1 MNKHKNSDNDNHFK
15 NVNNKYI
22 SKNNVIYNYKNF
34 NSNMCYVTR
43 HLVAKK
49 PLLFHSDRTM
59 VSKNTRPLLNNKLQ
73 YSTDACKKL
82 DQEASKKHKLLKRLA
97 PAEPQT
103 EMKAN
108 NYIGKPRH
116 FSPLSDEWYNSIYTF
131 NMNLP
136 KILPS
141 LNKILLR
148 IVKSYFNF
156 YSRKLEKSIKSRR
169 LRIKARRLS
178 INKILTSKPQLKHTN
193 DQVTVTIYTYNRQ
206 KIYYLNKLNKI
217 ASLDVMDTFL
227 PYFIKENIL
236 KSNTGPDFV
245 NKENWPS
252 NIKLKT
258 IKDKGFDILLSASEI
273 EQQKRNISRNMN
285 AIAHAKAA
293 DGFAHIHNAE
303 TSYGKCIYNEK
314 FYSIYK
320 NYAAKSL
327 REEILST
334 YIRQLIQF
342 NKSKFDQRFILPL
355 VDLVQKIYNKN
366 IQFNLVD
373 LKYIYLN
380 SYIFSE
386 TLMTKLK
393 NRKNNIIKVL
403 DKSLWLFT
411 VPDMDKLAVY
421 NDIYTREKK
430 LQNLKANSFTNIEI
444 SNLNT
449 SNNKKDLQLL
459 FSDNSEILKNT
470 TNNNKILNINSNND
484 LLRVHA
490 TQPNDK
496 DGVDS
501 LLSIV
506 YTSRDMDTFK
516 YYKTS
521 KHINNICNTCN
532 SMFIENQKQ
541 AANEP
546 TILNLTSSDY
556 THDRQKKVFKNIKNV
571 DVTGIRIEAAGRLTK
586 RNTAAKSVFKLR
598 YTGNIKDM
606 DSSYKGLSS
615 VTLRGFAK
623 SNLQHTKSESYIRI
637 GSYGIKV
644 WISSFLPRH
653 LYLLF
658 ISIYLF

>member
-1 MNKHKNSDNDNHFK
+1 M
-15 NVNNKYI
+15 NNKNI
-22 SKNNVIYNYKNF
+22 SSNNIIYNYNNF

-43 HLVAKK
+43 QSIAKEF
-49 PLLFHSDRTM
+49 LLFHSDRSM
-59 VSKNTRPLLNNKLQ
+59 ISKNTRQLLNNKVQ

-82 DQEASKKHKLLKRLA
+82 DQQASKSHKLLKRLA
-97 PAEPQT
+97 PAELQT
-103 EMKAN
+103 QIKAN

-131 NMNLP
+131 NMNLL

-141 LNKILLR
+141 LNKVLLR

-193 DQVTVTIYTYNRQ
+193 DQIIITIYTYNRQ
-206 KIYYLNKLNKI
+206 KIYYLNKLKKI
-217 ASLDVMDTFL
+217 ASLDVMDTLL
-227 PYFIKENIL
+227 PNFIKENIL
-236 KSNTGPDFV
+236 KSNTAPEFV
-245 NKENWPS
+245 NKVDWPS

-258 IKDKGFDILLSASEI
+258 IKNKGLDILIFNSKI
-273 EQQKRNISRNMN
+273 KQQKSNISINMD
-285 AIAHAKAA
+285 AIARANAA
-293 DGFAHIHNAE
+293 NDSIHIDRNADI
-303 TSYGKCIYNEK
+303 SHGKCIYNEK
-314 FYSIYK
+314 FYSFYN

-327 REEILST
+327 REEILSI
-334 YIRQLIQF
+334 YIRQLIHF

-366 IQFNLVD
+366 IQFNIVD

-421 NDIYTREKK
+421 NDIYTREKR
-430 LQNLKANSFTNIEI
+430 LQNLKANSFTNNEAF
-444 SNLNT
+444 NLNT
-449 SNNKKDLQLL
+449 NNDRKNVQLL
-459 FSDNSEILKNT
+459 FNDNSETLKVNT
-470 TNNNKILNINSNND
+470 INSKQSLKINSDND
-484 LLRVHA
+484 LLRVLAPH
-490 TQPNDK
+490 PLDK

-501 LLSIV
+501 LLSRV
-506 YTSRDMDTFK
+506 YTSRGMDIFK
-516 YYKTS
+516 NFKTS
-521 KHINNICNTCN
+521 KHVNNICNTCN
-532 SMFIENQKQ
+532 GISVENQKQ
-541 AANEP
+541 AIFAP
-546 TILNLTSSDY
+546 TFINLTSPDY
-556 THDRQKKVFKNIKNV
+556 TQDRQKKVFKDIKNV

-637 GSYGIKV
+637 GSYGMKV

-653 LYLLF
+653 IYLLL
-658 ISIYLF
+658 ISTYLVYIY